1 MLVVADPLEP
11 LNCPTDEDNKQ
22 HTDGRMFLCLLRLLV
37 NHEDHLAWRTLLGLR
52 RNGIG
57 ESTFEDMYEL
67 ARKDEHTFSQI
78 LQRVKDEPGLVQR
91 GNIVKNEVEQIEN
104 ILDSENPS
112 AYKDLLTFIQS
123 FSEKHIADE
132 NERTEV
138 CELFERILALGEIE
152 NLEYL
157 LRVINVSIGDKEQET
172 EKGAI
177 NLMTMHQ
184 AKGLNADAIFVIA
197 AENEYIPGRASGIQ
211 KDDERR
217 LLYVSITRARRF
229 LFLTHCK
236 QRTGQQRHT
245 GSNPGKSRRTLSEF
259 LDGGPIESEDG
270 VSFIQ
275 GL

>member
-1 MLVVADPLEP
+1 
-11 LNCPTDEDNKQ
+11 
-22 HTDGRMFLCLLRLLV
+22 
-37 NHEDHLAWRTLLGLR
+37 
-52 RNGIG
+52 
-57 ESTFEDMYEL
+57 
-67 ARKDEHTFSQI
+67 
-78 LQRVKDEPGLVQR
+78 
-91 GNIVKNEVEQIEN
+91 
-104 ILDSENPS
+104 
-112 AYKDLLTFIQS
+112 
-123 FSEKHIADE
+123 
-132 NERTEV
+132 
-138 CELFERILALGEIE
+138 LALGEIE
-152 NLEYL
+152 NLKDL
-157 LRVINVSIGDKEQET
+157 LRAINVSIGDKEQET

-245 GSNPGKSRRTLSEF
+245 GSDPGHSRRTLSEF

-270 VSFIQ
+270 EFFIR